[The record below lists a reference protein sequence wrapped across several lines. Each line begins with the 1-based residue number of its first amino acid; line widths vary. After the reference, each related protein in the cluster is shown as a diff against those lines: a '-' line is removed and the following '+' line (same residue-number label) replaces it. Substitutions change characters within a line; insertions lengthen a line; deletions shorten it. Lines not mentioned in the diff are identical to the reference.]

1 MPTCDIG
8 TENKIKEL
16 IRYWFNKDGVI
27 DNHLGK
33 DSSKYFRQVWASVT
47 KEDFDYGATPNMKKL
62 NHLENRIK
70 RIEKGFKK
78 RTGKFAEFMYLPE
91 EVLKNNYEA
100 LKTFKFFMKSHR
112 FFQGQRDEYQSVLNS
127 IVKQL
132 GEKSKILSLT
142 NSGGFKNI
150 ASAHK
155 ELQKRY
161 NKYQEILSNKGWRS
175 AEKYWNKKLKNLA
188 QESQFE
194 VFTLADEVLRNPA
207 LLKNVDKEG
216 GNKYSIFAPI
226 VNEWKSISPRLYR
239 DLLNGLKFHINAV
252 KEVNTITDG
261 KYNSVIKSLE
271 KVQTRLLEED
281 KKGENRN
288 YFPTEVLQMFPTMR
302 VIQDSI
308 YDRANAKGSDF
319 KDLSKYV
326 ENMSDTLIKELNLT
340 KHSHEAKSKGRVRRN
355 KDVITVMDN
364 YIRNITM
371 FNFAGTSTD
380 ALVKGIKN
388 IMKLQGSEQEEQA
401 RFYVDYLH
409 DTHATMMG
417 LNIRTPFWRS
427 AVRAVTAF
435 EFISKLGLNIRG
447 GASNATQSFQN
458 YVYFGV
464 KGMRDAFKYLETA
477 NIGASAVREAKKHGV
492 YFAEARE
499 LTNSL
504 GLFPEVVTSNING
517 KDVFTYKYDTTASKF
532 TSGLES
538 IASVAS
544 KPMRWVENKVNRQL
558 TFKLAFALHH
568 QYISNNKGMLEKEI
582 REALGRVDSQSERDK
597 IIIEKEINKVI
608 TRKSSNFAA
617 AAVKELHYEYSAF
630 GKPKILRTAGGS
642 ILGQFATYSVNFWNY
657 QYKIAQGAG
666 DSILAGDWSS
676 QEAFRLYRLGTLY
689 SVINGMLSPLTNTD
703 IGNLVQHDTYGR
715 IKNIVDAMSSDPEQ
729 RKKAFFGKGP
739 VIGTVG
745 GPFVSDL
752 VTLGNVFGLYDIL
765 GNGKMD
771 EHNILGYLAGY
782 QDYADKR
789 DSDRLYDLARV
800 LNTQVAR
807 TAFVTAPRM
816 YNGAGLGTLAALELG
831 LNPNKEMKQR
841 KARIIRNIEKTTGIN
856 LDNPSYDKSE
866 INKRIPTKNLSIQ
879 DALNNIQSLSSG
891 NRYTAAER
899 KQYIKSLNQLT

>member
-1 MPTCDIG
+1 MATCDIG
-8 TENKIKEL
+8 TENKINEL
-16 IRYWFNKDGVI
+16 IDYWFKKDGVI
-27 DNHLGK
+27 NNHLGK

-47 KEDFDYGATPNMKKL
+47 KEDFDYGATPSMKKL

-70 RIEKGFKK
+70 RIEKGFQK

-100 LKTFKFFMKSHR
+100 LKTFRFFMKSHR

-127 IVKQL
+127 IVKKL
-132 GEKSKILSLT
+132 GEKSRVLSL
-142 NSGGFKNI
+142 NNKGGFKNI
-150 ASAHK
+150 TSAHK

-161 NKYQEILSNKGWRS
+161 NKYQEIMSNQGWRA
-175 AEKYWNKKLKNLA
+175 AEKYWNENLKNLA

-194 VFTLADEVLRNPA
+194 VFTLADEALRNPA
-207 LLKNVDKEG
+207 LIKNDPA
-216 GNKYSIFAPI
+216 KYGMFADV
-226 VNEWKSISPRLYR
+226 VNEWKSISPRLYK

-252 KEVNTITDG
+252 KEVNQITDG
-261 KYNSVIKSLE
+261 KYNGIISSLE
-271 KVQTRLLEED
+271 KVQTRLLQEN

-308 YDRANAKGSDF
+308 YDRASAKGSDF

-371 FNFAGTSTD
+371 FNFSGTSTD

-388 IMKLQGSEQEEQA
+388 IMRLQGGEQEEQA
-401 RFYVDYLH
+401 TFYVDYLH

-447 GASNATQSFQN
+447 AARNATQSLQN
-458 YVYFGV
+458 YVYFGM
-464 KGMRDAFKYLETA
+464 KGMRDAFQYLETA
-477 NIGASAVREAKKHGV
+477 NIGAAAVKEAKKHGV

-517 KDVFTYKYDTTASKF
+517 KDVFTYKYDTAGSKF

-538 IASVAS
+538 LASKAS
-544 KPMRWVENKVNRQL
+544 KPMRWIENNVNRQL

-568 QYISNNKGMLEKEI
+568 QYLSNNRGMMEREI
-582 REALGRVDSQSERDK
+582 REVLGKVDTQAEKDK
-597 IIIEKEINKVI
+597 IIIEQKVNEAI

-642 ILGQFATYSVNFWNY
+642 IFGQFATYSVNFWNY
-657 QYKIAQGAG
+657 QYKIAQQAK
-666 DSILAGDWSS
+666 DSMLAGDWSS
-676 QEAFRLYRLGTLY
+676 QEAFRLYRLGSLY

-703 IGNLVQHDTYGR
+703 IGNLIQHDTYGR
-715 IKNIVDAMSSDPEQ
+715 IKNIVDAMSSDPET

-739 VIGTVG
+739 IIGTVG

-752 VTLGNVFGLYDIL
+752 VSLGNVFGFYDIL
-765 GNGKMD
+765 GNGKMS
-771 EHNILGYLAGY
+771 EHSILGYLAGY

-789 DSDRLYDLARV
+789 QSDKLYDLARI
-800 LNTQVAR
+800 LNTQIAR

-841 KARIIRNIEKTTGIN
+841 KARIIRNIEKTTGFN

-879 DALNNIQSLSSG
+879 DALNNMQSMSSG
-891 NRYTAAER
+891 NRYSDAEKR
-899 KQYIKSLNQLT
+899 KYIKSLNQLM